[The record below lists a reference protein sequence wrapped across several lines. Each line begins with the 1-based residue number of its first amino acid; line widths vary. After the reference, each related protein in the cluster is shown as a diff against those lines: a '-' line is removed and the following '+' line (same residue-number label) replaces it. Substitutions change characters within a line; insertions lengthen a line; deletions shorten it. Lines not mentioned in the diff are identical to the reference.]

1 MDSTSTLLSELVKA
15 SQATAATSA
24 RNEKVAALAG
34 FLAGVDPSEVPT
46 AVALLTGVP
55 RQGRVGIG
63 WALVETSIANVDRND
78 HAAPAGPPLTLA
90 DIDTAVDT
98 VSRTGGSGSDA
109 AKRDIMAGLFQRAT
123 AEEADFLSDIL
134 VGGLRQGALAGVLA
148 SAISKAFGVK
158 LSLLRRAAM
167 LLGDLGEAGTIAS
180 VAGDAGLAG
189 VGLTVGRA
197 VEPML
202 AATSPDVPT
211 ALIETGTAAVEW
223 KLDGIRIQVH
233 KLGGEVWVFS
243 RNLNDITL
251 RVTGVIDVVR
261 SLPVSSAILD
271 GEVLGSSPHFF
282 DIIHRDGQDLLNQPL
297 HERMAHLEA
306 VAGAHRI
313 PSVITDDPEQALAQ
327 LAAALAAGH
336 EGAMVKGID
345 TRYEAGRRGKGW
357 RKVKPVHTLDLV
369 VLGAEW
375 GHGRRKGWLSN
386 LHLGARNNKTG
397 EYVMVGKTFKGL
409 TDHLLEWQTEQL
421 LMRETHREG
430 ITVFARPELVVEI
443 AVDSTHA
450 STRYPGGVALRF
462 ARVRRYRDDKSPT
475 EADTVET
482 VRSLMVTLPAHE
494 LPE

>member
-1 MDSTSTLLSELVKA
+1 MKA
-15 SQATAATSA
+15 SQETATTSA

-63 WALVETSIANVDRND
+63 WALVESSGVDRMD
-78 HAAPAGPPLTLA
+78 DAGPSGPPLTLA
-90 DIDTAVDT
+90 DVDAAVEA
-98 VSRTGGSGSDA
+98 VSRTAGSGSDA
-109 AKRDIMAGLFQRAT
+109 AKRDIVAGLFQRAT
-123 AEEADFLSDIL
+123 AEEVSFLSDVL

-158 LSLLRRAAM
+158 LTLLRRAAM
-167 LLGDLGEAGTIAS
+167 LLGDLGKAGTIAS
-180 VAGDAGLAG
+180 VAGDAGLAA

-211 ALIETGTAAVEW
+211 ALNETGMAAIEW

-233 KLGGEVWVFS
+233 KMGAEVKVFS
-243 RNLNDITL
+243 RNLNDITT
-251 RVTGVIDVVR
+251 RVTGVVDVVR
-261 SLPVSSAILD
+261 SLPVRAAILD

-282 DIIHRDGQDLLNQPL
+282 DIIHRDGQDLLDQPL
-297 HERMAHLEA
+297 QERMTHLEA
-306 VAGAHRI
+306 VAGEHRI
-313 PSVITDDPEQALAQ
+313 PSVTTDNPDRAQAQ
-327 LAAALAAGH
+327 MEAALAAGH

-345 TRYEAGRRGKGW
+345 TLYEAGRRGKGW

-386 LHLGARNNKTG
+386 LHLGARSEDTD
-397 EYVMVGKTFKGL
+397 EFIMVGKTFKGL
-409 TDHLLEWQTEQL
+409 TDQILRWQTEQL

-430 ITVFARPELVVEI
+430 ITVFVRPELVVEI
-443 AVDSTHA
+443 AVDSSHA

-462 ARVRRYRDDKSPT
+462 ARVRHYRDDKVAAD
-475 EADTVET
+475 ADTIQT
-482 VRSLMVTLPAHE
+482 VRSLMVTLPVHD

>member
-1 MDSTSTLLSELVKA
+1 MKA
-15 SQATAATSA
+15 SQATATTSA

-34 FLAGVDPSEVPT
+34 FLAGVGPSEVPT

-63 WALVETSIANVDRND
+63 WALVESSGVDRND
-78 HAAPAGPPLTLA
+78 DAAPSGPPLTLA
-90 DIDTAVDT
+90 DVDAAVDA

-109 AKRDIMAGLFQRAT
+109 AKRDIVAGLFQRAT
-123 AEEADFLSDIL
+123 AEEANFLSDVL

-158 LSLLRRAAM
+158 LALLRRAAM

-180 VAGDAGLAG
+180 VAGDAGLAA

-211 ALIETGTAAVEW
+211 ALNETGMAAIEW

-233 KLGGEVWVFS
+233 KLGAEVKVFS
-243 RNLNDITL
+243 RNLNDITT
-251 RVTGVIDVVR
+251 RVTGVVDVVR
-261 SLPVSSAILD
+261 SLAVRAAILD

-282 DIIHRDGQDLLNQPL
+282 DIIHRDGQDLLDQPL
-297 HERMAHLEA
+297 HERMTHLEA
-306 VAGAHRI
+306 VAGEHRI
-313 PSVITDDPEQALAQ
+313 PSVTTDNPDRAQAQ
-327 LAAALAAGH
+327 MEAALAAGH

-345 TRYEAGRRGKGW
+345 TLYEAGRRGKGW

-386 LHLGARNNKTG
+386 LHLGARSDDTD
-397 EYVMVGKTFKGL
+397 EFVMVGKTFKGL
-409 TDHLLEWQTEQL
+409 TDQLLRWQTEQL

-443 AVDSTHA
+443 AVDSSHA

-462 ARVRRYRDDKSPT
+462 ARVRHYRDDKVAAD
-475 EADTVET
+475 ADTIET
-482 VRSLMVTLPAHE
+482 VRSLMVTLPVHD